1 MFSLCP
7 LPIHFSR
14 LNCFCFFFLAFTP
27 VVPLKMLS
35 SLYCVFLCSLKWMH
49 PTPSIPC
56 PWPSWLVLWYSI
68 QSVNKSCLFYLLNVY
83 RTHWYS
89 LFSPRG
95 CPPVASGFLLF
106 LECLVLFHFIFCI
119 VIWMFFLRQ
128 SPTISD
134 LLSSWV
140 LGPTYLHF
148 WKVYQVI
155 FIQFLISSFC
165 SLTSMSLLLG
175 IPKTLTIILQSTSW
189 GNFCLLT
196 NHRWYVKNDLGPL
209 KQVLYEKSVFIHLFF
224 F

>member
-1 MFSLCP
+1 MNLDVI
-7 LPIHFSR
+7 LQ
-14 LNCFCFFFLAFTP
+14 AGA
-27 VVPLKMLS
+27 S
-35 SLYCVFLCSLKWMH
+35 SLFKILFIGSFYFYFLEWVTYTPEQLFLCSLKWMH

-134 LLSSWV
+134 LLNSWV

-148 WKVYQVI
+148 WKIYQVI

-175 IPKTLTIILQSTSW
+175 IPKTLTIIFTKHLLRRFLSLNKPSLICKKWLRFFKTSALW
-189 GNFCLLT
+189 KVSFYSFL
-196 NHRWYVKNDLGPL
+196 
-209 KQVLYEKSVFIHLFF
+209 
-224 F
+224 